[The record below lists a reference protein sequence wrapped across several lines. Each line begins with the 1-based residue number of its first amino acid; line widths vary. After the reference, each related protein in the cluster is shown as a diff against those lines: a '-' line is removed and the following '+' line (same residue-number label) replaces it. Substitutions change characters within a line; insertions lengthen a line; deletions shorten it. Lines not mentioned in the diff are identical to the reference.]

1 MYIHLS
7 LTDLH
12 SADIEQW
19 EHVPVSDEC
28 FGPDSMWTRWFNP
41 VRGGLMILLPPLT
54 LAMKQ
59 YWEHFQCE
67 NFIVQ
72 ISTVIIFVMVGII
85 LAMLLSFFSHFSGKV
100 PPPVWI
106 GNDPSEQYL
115 IFVVDKEHINSLSVR
130 VYLKLTYLCLSLSLL
145 KRRLH
150 CSASL
155 VCRKCREKTV
165 AESVA
170 SAKAVLLCLS
180 GRTALRVVMMIVFV
194 TQMLLMMAGDVE
206 PNPGPGE
213 WEGGGGG
220 EGE

>member
-19 EHVPVSDEC
+19 EQIPVSDEC
-28 FGPDSMWTRWFNP
+28 FGPDSMLTRWFNP

-54 LAMKQ
+54 HATLAMKQ
-59 YWEHFQCE
+59 YWKHFQCE
-67 NFIVQ
+67 NLIMQ
-72 ISTVIIFVMVGII
+72 ISTIFIFIMVGIL
-85 LAMLLSFFSHFSGKV
+85 LAMLLLFCSHSSGKV
-100 PPPVWI
+100 SPPVWI
-106 GNDPSEQYL
+106 GSDPSEQYL

-130 VYLKLTYLCLSLSLL
+130 VYLKLMNLCLSLSLL

-155 VCRKCREKTV
+155 VYRKCREKTV

-180 GRTALRVVMMIVFV
+180 GKIALRVVVMIVDCV
-194 TQMLLMMAGDVE
+194 CDTNATDDGRRRGAQ
-206 PNPGPGE
+206 PWP
-213 WEGGGGG
+213 W
-220 EGE
+220 